1 MVIIEWH
8 WVVQEPVLKF
18 TGENKP
24 FIIVSEN
31 CVKQGG
37 FSCNSG
43 RCLSEENICDPFNG
57 CKDKSDQEF
66 QFCSG
71 M

>member
-1 MVIIEWH
+1 MW
-8 WVVQEPVLKF
+8 EPVLKF
-18 TGENKP
+18 TGEYKP

-37 FSCNSG
+37 FSCKSG

-57 CKDKSDQEF
+57 CEDKSDQEF